1 MELEKRL
8 FILPQRAE
16 RIINQFANNNN
27 IINQM
32 INQSFLNDELK
43 KMYLS
48 NVEDRLM
55 RLALK

>member
-1 MELEKRL
+1 MELAKRL